1 MKSQHPSALLVL
13 LACAFLSVSAIAQEP
28 SPGKTL
34 GNLTSRK
41 NRVRVGPE
49 EQLIRSAYTKLI
61 EYNEA
66 VKTVK
71 KDLGRQDVD
80 TGSGLKFELSNF
92 ETGPILKILN
102 RRYLEFVTLPTG
114 DVISLT
120 RGAYSINKGPD
131 EVTFEAQ

>member
-34 GNLTSRK
+34 GNLTSSK

-80 TGSGLKFELSNF
+80 TGSGLKIELSNF

-102 RRYLEFVTLPTG
+102 R
-114 DVISLT
+114 IS
-120 RGAYSINKGPD
+120 S
-131 EVTFEAQ
+131 